1 VNKEEEKFLERIGI
15 PVRSSNPVMNSL
27 SNSSSPYQSD
37 YGYAQ
42 TSTADYSSEQAK
54 ATRPMTVDDVVTKTG
69 ITLAV
74 IIAFAVANFG
84 VAVFVNPGAAMI
96 LTLVGGIGGFIT
108 VLVAAFAK
116 KWGSATVTL
125 IYAALEGLFVGGF
138 SLLLSGFLVGNANA
152 GALIGQAILGTVG
165 VFLGMLFVYKT
176 GAVKVTPRFNKIL
189 TGAIFGVVVLA
200 LGNFVLAIFTGNSPL
215 RDGGM
220 LAIIFSLVC
229 IVLAALSF
237 MTDFDAADNMIRRGA
252 PSNYAWGVALG
263 LAVTLVWLYTEI
275 LRLLSY
281 FQQR

>member
-1 VNKEEEKFLERIGI
+1 
-15 PVRSSNPVMNSL
+15 MNSL
-27 SNSSSPYQSD
+27 SNNSTRGQAD
-37 YGYAQ
+37 YGYGQ
-42 TSTADYSSEQAK
+42 PYNSEYSGEAAK

-74 IIAFAVANFG
+74 IIAFAVVNFG
-84 VAVFVNPGAAMI
+84 IAVYVNPTIAIG
-96 LTLVGGIGGFIT
+96 LTVVGGIGGFIT
-108 VLVAAFAK
+108 VLVATFAK
-116 KWGSATVTL
+116 KWGSASVTL

-152 GALIGQAILGTVG
+152 GALIGQAILGTIG

-176 GAVKVTPRFNKIL
+176 GAVKVTPRFNKIV
-189 TGAIFGVVVLA
+189 TGAIFGVAFLA
-200 LGNFVLAIFTGNSPL
+200 LGNFLLAIFTGNSPL

-220 LAIIFSLVC
+220 LAIVFSILC
-229 IVLAALSF
+229 IGLAALSF
-237 MTDFDAADNMIRRGA
+237 MTDFDAADKMIRQGV

-281 FQQR
+281 FQQRYYFFFQVGVIKRHLARRL

>member
-1 VNKEEEKFLERIGI
+1 
-15 PVRSSNPVMNSL
+15 MNSL

-84 VAVFVNPGAAMI
+84 VAVFVNLGAAMI